1 VVYISPC
8 RDSGVVK
15 WTAAEMAARG
25 AIEGASA
32 RLRGEAS
39 VVSMACSV
47 DAAQGLLD
55 VLMDREKCW

>member
-1 VVYISPC
+1 MVYIPPC
-8 RDSGVVK
+8 LESGVVK
-15 WTAAEMAARG
+15 YTAAEMPARG

-47 DAAQGLLD
+47 DAAQGLPD
-55 VLMDREKCW
+55 VLIHPEKCW

>member
-1 VVYISPC
+1 M
-8 RDSGVVK
+8 
-15 WTAAEMAARG
+15 TAAEMAARG

-47 DAAQGLLD
+47 DAAQVVLD
-55 VLMDREKCW
+55 ELIRREKCW